1 MSYNHLKITQP
12 ASKSISFPTIPP
24 RNFSVNMI
32 VSMIP
37 PDEIYE

>member
-12 ASKSISFPTIPP
+12 ASKNISFPTIPP

-32 VSMIP
+32 VLMILP
-37 PDEIYE
+37 VKIYE